1 VSVAKAEEANNEFIV
16 EFLEDYF
23 AECDEHLTIVRRNL
37 LALERFVDKPRID
50 RGILDE
56 LFRSF
61 HSLKGLSGMVGL
73 AEAEQLA
80 HETESYL
87 RALRDDAVVLRMEG
101 LDSLVDGTKMLEQV
115 IGQRRSRAKIS
126 DVSSV
131 KARLAGIASREAV
144 GTAAVAAEKHP
155 ADLTPLTETE
165 IERIVAA
172 TNRGHRIWNFEFVPS
187 AALAGRGVN
196 VNTLRARLQETGEL
210 IHAAPRV
217 LESGGIAF
225 EFLIASAVDESVFA
239 AWREDGIT
247 FNAFDASP
255 YTRVNAAETGDTKEV
270 VQSAPSPAP
279 SSFVRVDLARI
290 DDLMRMVGEM
300 VISRSHLDENLKRI
314 ENNLPAP
321 EWRPLQ
327 DTNLRMERQL
337 RDLREG
343 VMRVRMVPI
352 GEVFERMRFVVRDL
366 AREYQKN
373 VKLEISGQNTEID
386 KLLVERMMDPIL
398 HLVRNAVSH
407 GLESMTERASKGKPA
422 EGKLSLRAFTA
433 GEMVVIEIEDDGKGI
448 DAEYVA
454 ARARALGLIDAGA
467 KPDTSTLLQLICEPG
482 LSTREE
488 ADRASGRGIGMAV
501 VKNTVLGLGGSFDL
515 DTEAGRGTR
524 FTVQLPLTLA
534 IADALIVSVSGERF
548 AVTQSSVAEVMEVDS
563 NAVKMFENNEIISHR
578 GGVLSLVRLARLFN
592 LEEKAGQSFQV
603 FVIGKGASAVG
614 IAVDRI
620 LGQREIVV
628 RAINDPLIQVPGIT
642 GATELGD
649 GRIVLI
655 VDAAGLNRAAG
666 ILQ

>member
-1 VSVAKAEEANNEFIV
+1 MSVAKAEEANNEFIV

-87 RALRDDAVVLRMEG
+87 RALRDDDVVLRIEG
-101 LDSLVDGTKMLEQV
+101 LDTLVDGTKLLEQV
-115 IGQRRSRAKIS
+115 IGQHRSRATIS
-126 DVSSV
+126 DITSV
-131 KARLAGIASREAV
+131 KARLAGIVSKQ
-144 GTAAVAAEKHP
+144 AVAPGIGGEHP
-155 ADLTPLTETE
+155 AELAFLSENE
-165 IERIVAA
+165 IAKLVAA
-172 TNRGHRIWNFEFVPS
+172 TNRGHRIWSFAFVPS

-217 LESGGIAF
+217 LETGGIAF
-225 EFLIASAVDESVFA
+225 EFLMASAADESVFA
-239 AWREDGIT
+239 TWREDGIT
-247 FNAFDASP
+247 FSPFDASS
-255 YTRVNAAETGDTKEV
+255 YAKAGEIEAADTQV
-270 VQSAPSPAP
+270 VIQSSATP

-290 DDLMRMVGEM
+290 DALMRMVGEM
-300 VISRSHLDENLKRI
+300 VISRSHLDENLKRL

-321 EWRPLQ
+321 DWRPLQ

-366 AREYQKN
+366 ARESQKN
-373 VKLEISGQNTEID
+373 LKLEISGQHTEID

-407 GLESMTERASKGKPA
+407 GLESTAERAAKGKPA
-422 EGKLSLRAFTA
+422 EGKLWLRAFTA

-448 DAEYVA
+448 DASDVA
-454 ARARALGLIDAGA
+454 TRARALGLIDDGA
-467 KPDTSTLLQLICEPG
+467 ALEMSTLLQLICEPG

-501 VKNTVLGLGGSFDL
+501 VKNTVLGLGGSFEL
-515 DTEAGRGTR
+515 DTEVGRGTR
-524 FTVQLPLTLA
+524 FTIHLPLTLA
-534 IADALIVSVSGERF
+534 IADALIVSVGGERF
-548 AVTQSSVAEVMEVDS
+548 AVTQSSVAEVMEVES
-563 NAVKMFENNEIISHR
+563 SAVRTFENNEIVPHR

-592 LEEKAGQSFQV
+592 LEERAGHSFHV
-603 FVIGKGASAVG
+603 FVIGKGPGAVG

-628 RAINDPLIQVPGIT
+628 RAINDPLVQVPGIT

-655 VDAAGLNRAAG
+655 VDAAGLTRAAR
-666 ILQ
+666 IPQ

>member
-87 RALRDDAVVLRMEG
+87 RALRDDDVVLRIEG
-101 LDSLVDGTKMLEQV
+101 LDTLVDGTKLMEQV
-115 IGQRRSRAKIS
+115 IGQHRSRATIS
-126 DVSSV
+126 DITSV
-131 KARLAGIASREAV
+131 KARLTGIVSKQPV
-144 GTAAVAAEKHP
+144 GPATSGEHP
-155 ADLTPLTETE
+155 VNLAFLSETE
-165 IERIVAA
+165 IAKIGAA
-172 TNRGHRIWNFEFVPS
+172 TNRGHRIWSVEFVPS

-210 IHAAPRV
+210 IHAAPQV

-225 EFLIASAVDESVFA
+225 EFLMATAADEAVFA

-247 FNAFDASP
+247 FRPFDASS
-255 YTRVNAAETGDTKEV
+255 YAKAGEIEAGDTQGV
-270 VQSAPSPAP
+270 ITRSAMP

-300 VISRSHLDENLKRI
+300 VISRSHLDENLKRV

-327 DTNLRMERQL
+327 ETNLRLERQL

-352 GEVFERMRFVVRDL
+352 GEVFERMRFVVRDM
-366 AREYQKN
+366 ARQYQKN
-373 VKLEISGQNTEID
+373 VKLEISGQHTEID

-407 GLESMTERASKGKPA
+407 GLESIGERAAKGKPA
-422 EGKLSLRAFTA
+422 EGKLALRAFTE

-448 DAEYVA
+448 DASDVA
-454 ARARALGLIDAGA
+454 TRARALGLIDPGA
-467 KPDTSTLLQLICEPG
+467 KLDPSMLLQLICEPG

-501 VKNTVLGLGGSFDL
+501 VKNTVLGLGGSFEL
-515 DTEAGRGTR
+515 DTEVGRGAR
-524 FTVQLPLTLA
+524 FTIHLPFTLA

-548 AVTQSSVAEVMEVDS
+548 AVTQSSVAEVMEVES
-563 NAVKMFENNEIISHR
+563 SAVKTFENNEIIPHR

-592 LEEKAGQSFQV
+592 LKETAGHSFQV

-655 VDAAGLNRAAG
+655 VDAAGLTRAAR
-666 ILQ
+666 IPQ

>member
-1 VSVAKAEEANNEFIV
+1 MSVAKAEEANNEFIV

-37 LALERFVDKPRID
+37 LALERFVDKPHID

-80 HETESYL
+80 HETEGYL
-87 RALRDDAVVLRMEG
+87 RALRDDDVVLRIEG
-101 LDSLVDGTKMLEQV
+101 LDALVDGTKLLEQV
-115 IGQRRSRAKIS
+115 IGQHRSRATIS
-126 DVSSV
+126 DITSV
-131 KARLAGIASREAV
+131 KARLADIVSKQAV
-144 GTAAVAAEKHP
+144 GPGIGGEHP
-155 ADLTPLTETE
+155 AELAFLSETE
-165 IERIVAA
+165 IAKIAAA
-172 TNRGHRIWNFEFVPS
+172 TNRGHRIWSFEFVPS
-187 AALAGRGVN
+187 AALAARGVN

-210 IHAAPRV
+210 IHAAPQV

-225 EFLIASAVDESVFA
+225 EFLMATAADESVFA
-239 AWREDGIT
+239 TWREDGIT
-247 FNAFDASP
+247 FSPFDASS
-255 YTRVNAAETGDTKEV
+255 YARAGEIEAGDTQGV
-270 VQSAPSPAP
+270 IQTPPSATP

-300 VISRSHLDENLKRI
+300 VISRSHLDENLKRV

-373 VKLEISGQNTEID
+373 VKLEISGQHTEID

-407 GLESMTERASKGKPA
+407 GLESIGERAAKGKPA
-422 EGKLSLRAFTA
+422 EGKLALRASTA

-448 DAEYVA
+448 DASDVVT
-454 ARARALGLIDAGA
+454 RARDLGLIDPGA
-467 KPDTSTLLQLICEPG
+467 KLDASMLLQLICEPG
-482 LSTREE
+482 LSTREQ

-501 VKNTVLGLGGSFDL
+501 VKNTVLGLGGSFEL
-515 DTEAGRGTR
+515 DTEVGRGTR
-524 FTVQLPLTLA
+524 FTIHLPLTLA

-548 AVTQSSVAEVMEVDS
+548 AVTQSSVAEVMEVES
-563 NAVKMFENNEIISHR
+563 SAVKTFENNEIIPHR

-592 LEEKAGQSFQV
+592 LEERAGHSFQV

-655 VDAAGLNRAAG
+655 VDAAGLTRAAK
-666 ILQ
+666 IPQ

>member
-1 VSVAKAEEANNEFIV
+1 MSTAKAEEANNEFIV

-37 LALERFVDKPRID
+37 LALERFVDKPRVD
-50 RGILDE
+50 RGVLDE

-73 AEAEQLA
+73 GEAEQLA

-87 RALRDDAVVLRMEG
+87 RALRDDEAVLGMEG
-101 LDSLVDGTKMLEQV
+101 LDALVAGTKMLEQV

-126 DVSSV
+126 DISSIRT
-131 KARLAGIASREAV
+131 RLAGVVS
-144 GTAAVAAEKHP
+144 KHP
-155 ADLTPLTETE
+155 RVPATAGEHPIDLAFLSESE
-165 IERIVAA
+165 IAKILAA
-172 TNRGHRIWNFEFVPS
+172 AGRGHRIWSFEFVPS

-225 EFLIASAVDESVFA
+225 EFLMASAADESVFA
-239 AWREDGIT
+239 TWREDGIT
-247 FNAFDASP
+247 FSPLDASS
-255 YTRVNAAETGDTKEV
+255 YARASEIEAGDTQEV
-270 VQSAPSPAP
+270 FQPSAAP

-300 VISRSHLDENLKRI
+300 VISRSHLDENLKRL

-366 AREYQKN
+366 ARENHKN
-373 VKLEISGQNTEID
+373 VKLEISGQHTEID

-407 GLESMTERASKGKPA
+407 GLESIAERAAKGKPA

-448 DAEYVA
+448 DKSDVA
-454 ARARALGLIDAGA
+454 TRARALGLIDAQA
-467 KPDTSTLLQLICEPG
+467 TLETSTLLQLICEPG
-482 LSTREE
+482 LSTRDE

-501 VKNTVLGLGGSFDL
+501 VNNTVLGLGGSFEL
-515 DTEAGRGTR
+515 DTEVGRGTR
-524 FTVQLPLTLA
+524 FTIHLPLTLA
-534 IADALIVSVSGERF
+534 IADALIVSVGGERF
-548 AVTQSSVAEVMEVDS
+548 AITQSSVAEVMEVES
-563 NAVKMFENNEIISHR
+563 SEVKTFENNEIIPHR
-578 GGVLSLVRLARLFN
+578 GGVLSLMRLARLFN
-592 LEEKAGQSFQV
+592 LQERAGHSFQV
-603 FVIGKGASAVG
+603 FVIGKGTSAVG
-614 IAVDRI
+614 IGVDRI

-655 VDAAGLNRAAG
+655 VDAAGLTRAAG
-666 ILQ
+666 IPQ